1 MPVSPIC
8 IRCKASAGAAV
19 ARGMRGTHDEG
30 TYMLEDGKTFDAD
43 NGRFLG
49 RFRGSEYESDHGAVI
64 KLAKGLCQYC
74 YRADP
79 ATKGRARERRADNK
93 AGRLRGVE

>member
-1 MPVSPIC
+1 MADC
-8 IRCKASAGAAV
+8 CARCKAPSGAAV

-30 TYMLEDGKTFDAD
+30 TYMLDDGKTFDAD
-43 NGRFLG
+43 DGRFLG

-64 KLAKGLCQYC
+64 RLTKGLCQYC

-79 ATKGRARERRADNK
+79 STKAKAKASLAEKRAGKLPGIE
-93 AGRLRGVE
+93 